1 MKRKQKKTF
10 DEKLSKNY
18 HILLKYSEK
27 DLATGKKVI
36 YYVVKEK
43 TLVERL
49 NEIAEMRPFE
59 EIEQME

>member
-1 MKRKQKKTF
+1 MRNKKSLF
-10 DEKLSKNY
+10 EEKLKKKY

-27 DLATGKKVI
+27 DSTGKKVI

-49 NEIAEMRPFE
+49 NEIANMRPFVE
-59 EIEQME
+59 NEQME